1 MTDTEDVPDRPPV
14 RLVSAGSG
22 GDYLSFADSLKTR
35 GGRFV
40 SLWGTTSPQRFV
52 YAAFADPDGLL
63 VLRTP
68 DSNAS
73 RTFPSLTP
81 FFPLASRPERTVR
94 DVYRWTFEGLTDNR
108 PWITQGDGR
117 FAGDGSSSG
126 GQDYPFVRVEGEG
139 VHEIPVGPVHAG
151 IIEPGHFRFQV
162 VGEKVLRMEERLGYT
177 HKGIRNLVNH
187 RPVEDVSRL
196 SSRISGDS
204 AVAFQWAWSQ
214 AVESATETRPPERAL
229 WLRAILL
236 ERERIANHL
245 GDLGALGND
254 AGFAFGLVQFGRL
267 KEDLLRRN
275 GQIFGHRYLMDTV
288 RPGGVRIDPGD
299 DALALLRKDVSL
311 LQEEVRALKT
321 IYDEHGGLQ
330 DRFAGTGVLDPLLA
344 ADWGLPGVAGRASGQ
359 MLDLRHN
366 HPVRPYDTERV
377 PVALAKRGDVGAR
390 VQVRFQE
397 LHHSLAFLESVLS
410 TFPGLPGGPA
420 ETTLACPEGGSEG
433 FGWIEGFRGEV
444 LAWVRLDRDGCVE
457 DAHFHDP
464 SWLLWPALERAVP
477 GNLVADFPLINK
489 SFNLSYSGHD
499 L

>member
-1 MTDTEDVPDRPPV
+1 MTDASDSPDLPAV
-14 RLVSAGSG
+14 RLVTAGSG
-22 GDYLSFADSLKTR
+22 REFLSGAEGLGSR

-40 SLWGTTSPQRFV
+40 SLWGTDHPEGCV
-52 YAAFADPDGLL
+52 YAALAGPDGLF
-63 VLRTP
+63 VLRSP
-68 DSNAS
+68 VSKES
-73 RTFPSLTP
+73 GTFPSLTAL
-81 FFPLASRPERTVR
+81 FPLASRPERAVR
-94 DVYRWTFEGLTDNR
+94 DVYGWIPEGLSDTR
-108 PWITQGDGR
+108 PWIRQGDHGGHGSGKERSPEGGR
-117 FAGDGSSSG
+117 
-126 GQDYPFVRVEGEG
+126 DYPFVRVDGEG

-177 HKGIRNLVNH
+177 HKGIRGLLAH
-187 RPVEDVSRL
+187 RPVGDVTRL

-204 AVAFQWAWSQ
+204 AVAFQWAWAQ
-214 AVESATETRPPERAL
+214 AVECATQTSPPERAV

-267 KEDLLRRN
+267 KEDLLRTN
-275 GQIFGHRYLMDTV
+275 GQIFGHRYLMDTIC
-288 RPGGVRIDPGD
+288 PGGVAVDPGD
-299 DALALLRKDVSL
+299 GALSRLRSEL
-311 LQEEVRALKT
+311 PRLQEEIHVLKT

-344 ADWGLPGVAGRASGQ
+344 GAWGLGGVVGRASGQ
-359 MLDLRHN
+359 LLDLRN
-366 HPVRPYDTERV
+366 DHPVRPYDIERV

-397 LHHSLAFLESVLS
+397 IRHSLAFLESVLAS
-410 TFPGLPGGPA
+410 FPPGPA
-420 ETTLACPEGGSEG
+420 RRGLVCRSPKAEG

-444 LAWVRLDRDGCVE
+444 LAWVRLDRDGNVE